1 MVTRNLNP
9 RSPRRNL
16 SLLFLF
22 STLLATG
29 CGLGYVAAIYQATRD
44 DSRRV
49 IDQSQP
55 DLIITNLQ
63 GGPVA
68 TIVAVENQPDAQ
80 SVQFFEPISVNVLN
94 AGDDIAPAGYNLTFF
109 LSKRKVMDSSAIQFR
124 SVGVNVT
131 LQIGDFTRVTTNN
144 SDNVSL
150 SGGATTIDAGAYFL
164 LAQVGGTT
172 ELDTGNNS
180 TQAIGV
186 VQVVDPRPNINA
198 PLDTN
203 IPSENNTRPNFVLE
217 KVTAPSFAFA
227 QDSVN
232 ASQQPVTED
241 RLVRLSLELALRSA
255 ATTVQEDF
263 ELQAFLSTDQ
273 AISDDDIRLLAP
285 IPDGQIVPPPIT
297 FSFPPSA
304 AGTVRQFANFAVLM
318 PRIADIPV
326 TLPQTFFV
334 IVTVIPQGSQGN
346 SSQEVMADNYDN
358 TRSADVRT
366 RLYARFLQSD
376 KAILPDLT
384 VDGLERTDP
393 DALEFTT
400 TAFSIPSPG
409 SQRIFSFQIPDAA
422 NINPDESQVLI
433 LLQSNDF
440 DPTLDLLSPLG
451 NSISLSDDSVN
462 GQPAFISQ
470 PLTATGEGNNI
481 FYVVISS
488 LSGTGSGNFNLTIF
502 LQSRTDPNKPVISP
516 VNLGNILSL
525 DRGRATVT
533 ASAAFPVALG
543 QNSGFTVR
551 VDGNLDVPFTFAAG
565 NNIGN
570 LEQASIDEVVSD
582 LQRQITAQDVADR
595 ITVGKNADNKLFIS
609 SVQTGLASTLF
620 ITDGD
625 GTPAATLGLPLQE
638 SGLSERSVT
647 FTFQQAQEDT
657 QFIFFVPFRGAFDFR
672 VEPSLDL
679 FGGVTASLQ
688 FFNGVS
694 QASISLEK
702 TSEGAD
708 RTVFRGPNNSP
719 LVLDRG
725 FYALIFNAPQPILNT
740 NFRLTFNSRF
750 DRSVNPQ

>member
-1 MVTRNLNP
+1 M
-9 RSPRRNL
+9 
-16 SLLFLF
+16 
-22 STLLATG
+22 
-29 CGLGYVAAIYQATRD
+29 
-44 DSRRV
+44 

-63 GGPVA
+63 GSPVA
-68 TIVAVENQPDAQ
+68 TIVAVENDPEAQ
-80 SVQFFEPISVNVLN
+80 GVQFFNPISVNVLN
-94 AGDDIAPAGYNLTFF
+94 SGDDIAPAGYSVSFF
-109 LSKRKVMDSSAIQFR
+109 LSRRKVIDDSAIQFR
-124 SVGVNVT
+124 SVSVNVT

-144 SDNVSL
+144 SNNTEL
-150 SGGATTIDAGAYFL
+150 SGGATSITAGSYFL
-164 LAQVGGTT
+164 LARVGGAT
-172 ELDTGNNS
+172 ELDTGNND

-186 VQVVDPRPNINA
+186 VQVVDPRPNINST
-198 PLDTN
+198 LETN
-203 IPSENNTRPNFVLE
+203 IPSEANARPNFVLE
-217 KVTAPSFAFA
+217 KVSAPSFAFA

-241 RLVRLSLELALRSA
+241 RLVKLSIELALRSA

-273 AISDDDIRLLAP
+273 ILSDDDIRLLAP
-285 IPDGQIVPPPIT
+285 IPDGQVVAPPIN
-297 FSFPPSA
+297 FSFPASSS
-304 AGTVRQFANFAVLM
+304 GTVRQFSNFSVLM

-334 IVTVIPQGSQGN
+334 IVNVIPQGSSGS

-358 TRSADVRT
+358 TRGAGIRT
-366 RLYARFLQSD
+366 RVYGRFLQSD

-384 VDGLERTDP
+384 VDGLTRTDP

-440 DPTLDLLSPLG
+440 DPTLDLVSPLG
-451 NSISLSDDSVN
+451 NSISLSDDSVS

-502 LQSRTDPNKPVISP
+502 LQSRTDPNKPVIAP
-516 VNLGNILSL
+516 VNLGNLLSL

-533 ASAAFPVALG
+533 AAANFPVALTEA
-543 QNSGFTVR
+543 SSFTVR
-551 VDGNLDVPFTFAAG
+551 VDGNLDVPFTFSAG
-565 NNIGN
+565 NAIAN
-570 LEQASIDEVVSD
+570 LAQATLDEVVSE
-582 LQRQITAQDVADR
+582 LQRQITAQDVTDR
-595 ITVGKNADNKLFIS
+595 IRVGKNADNKLFVS
-609 SVQTGLASTLF
+609 SLRTGLTSTLVV
-620 ITDGD
+620 TDGV
-625 GTPAATLGLPLQE
+625 GTPAATLRLPLQE

-657 QFIFFVPFRGAFDFR
+657 EFVFFVPFRGAFDFR

-688 FFNGVS
+688 FFDGVS
-694 QASISLEK
+694 QTSISLEK
-702 TSEGAD
+702 MSEGAD
-708 RTVFRGPNNSP
+708 RTLFRGPNNSP

-740 NFRLTFNSRF
+740 DFRLTFNSRF
-750 DRSVNPQ
+750 DRSVNPR